1 MSANENLNTSELLVN
16 ATVKLVGKREFL
28 KTVEKL
34 YGIKKSVVENKPRN
48 KTDVPAAEQ
57 CVARCK
63 GDRTGVKAGR
73 YVLFDNVRCPRKE
86 VNAEEHLC
94 SIHCNQ
100 VTKFG
105 SLPLGKYTEPVT
117 DELKKVFGEL

>member
-1 MSANENLNTSELLVN
+1 MSANENLSASELLVN

-34 YGIKKSVVENKPRN
+34 YGIKKSVVEKPRN
-48 KTDVPAAEQ
+48 KTDVPAGEQ
-57 CVARCK
+57 CLARCK

-73 YVLFDNVRCPRKE
+73 YVLFDNVRCARKE

-117 DELKKVFGEL
+117 EELKKVFGEL

>member
-1 MSANENLNTSELLVN
+1 MSANENLSASELLVN
-16 ATVKLVGKREFL
+16 ATVKMVGKREFL

-34 YGIKKSVVENKPRN
+34 YGIKKLVVEKVRN
-48 KTDVPAAEQ
+48 KSDVPAGEQ

-73 YVLFDNVRCPRKE
+73 YVLFDNVRCARKE
-86 VNAEEHLC
+86 INGDEHLC

-105 SLPLGKYTEPVT
+105 ALPLGKYTEPLNE
-117 DELKKVFGEL
+117 ELKKVFGEL

>member
-1 MSANENLNTSELLVN
+1 MSANENLSASELLVN

-34 YGIKKSVVENKPRN
+34 YGIKKSVVEKPRN
-48 KTDVPAAEQ
+48 KTDVPAGEQ

-73 YVLFDNVRCPRKE
+73 YVLFDNVRCARKE

-105 SLPLGKYTEPVT
+105 SLPLGKYTEPLT
-117 DELKKVFGEL
+117 EELKKVFGEL

>member
-1 MSANENLNTSELLVN
+1 MSANENLSASELLVN
-16 ATVKLVGKREFL
+16 ATVKMVGKREFL

-34 YGIKKSVVENKPRN
+34 YGIKKLVVEKVRN
-48 KTDVPAAEQ
+48 KSDVPAEEQ

-73 YVLFDNVRCPRKE
+73 YVLFDNVRCSRKE
-86 VNAEEHLC
+86 INSEEHLC

-105 SLPLGKYTEPVT
+105 GLPLGKYTEPLNE
-117 DELKKVFGEL
+117 ELKKVFGEL